1 MSFASCALLNR
12 LLSPANG
19 TVSVVEMNLCA
30 LASSLSSRP
39 THRNGYRYRE
49 FFQGAFEHAEN
60 VKRMW
65 DEVFRAGCREISNRK

>member
-12 LLSPANG
+12 LLSLANG

-39 THRNGYRYRE
+39 TSRNGYRYRE
-49 FFQGAFEHAEN
+49 FFQGVFEHAEN
-60 VKRMW
+60 VKRML